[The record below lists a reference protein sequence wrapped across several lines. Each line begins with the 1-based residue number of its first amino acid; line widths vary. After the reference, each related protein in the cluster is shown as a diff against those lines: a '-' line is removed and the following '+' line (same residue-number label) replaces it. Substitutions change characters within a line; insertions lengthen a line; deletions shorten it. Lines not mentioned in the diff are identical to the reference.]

1 MTRYAF
7 DDFCLDDAT
16 RLLCRGGAPIALT
29 PRVFDTLLHLL
40 ARRGE
45 LVGKSELMQAVW
57 PARVVEENNLNQAV
71 SALRRALGEPRG
83 GHRYI
88 LTVPGRGYRFVA
100 AVQVESAA
108 DPASSRP
115 LRTMAVLPFRLLQPA
130 QDDALQTGM
139 ADTLITRL
147 GSLGELVVRPL
158 SAVGRYSAQLHDP
171 LDVGRRLGVDAILD
185 GTIQQA
191 DGRVRVSM
199 RLLNVAEG
207 RQQWAEMFDTAG
219 GDLFAL
225 QDAVAERAVA
235 ALALR
240 LTYDQ
245 RIALTRRY
253 TDNPAAWRCHALAR
267 FFVEQRSP
275 SALERAADY
284 FQQALALDPGYA
296 LAYAGLSDVYTIQG
310 VMGARSPQEVGP
322 LAREAALQALAIDE
336 RLPMAHYALGHALV
350 QYDRDRVGAELAYRR
365 ALEIDPNCA
374 NAHHRWA
381 ILLMTSGRAQE
392 SFVEIGRARELDP
405 TSLPVDVT
413 EGFLYYWDG
422 QYSRA
427 IQHLRGVLKRE
438 PHFWMA
444 HYWLAQA
451 LGVEGNGADAAV
463 SAQRANELIGDDG
476 ALWLVAWV
484 DAMCGRRDEARAQL
498 EVLLERSR
506 EHYMPPYDV
515 AQVHAGLGDTE
526 QTFAWL
532 ERAEHERA
540 RHMDTLGVNPILDA
554 YRADPRMADLL
565 ARMGITSVAERTAP
579 RR

>member
-16 RLLCRGGAPIALT
+16 RLLCRGGVPIALT

-45 LVGKSELMQAVW
+45 LVDKNELMQAVW

-71 SALRRALGEPRG
+71 SALRRVLGEPRG

-100 AVQVESAA
+100 SVQVDSAG

-158 SAVGRYSAQLHDP
+158 SAVSRFSGQHHDP
-171 LDVGRRLGVDAILD
+171 LDVGRRLGVDAILE

-207 RQQWAEMFDTAG
+207 RQQWAEMFDTEA

-225 QDAVAERAVA
+225 QDAVAGKAVA

-275 SALERAADY
+275 SALERAADC

-310 VMGARSPQEVGP
+310 VMGARPPQEVGP
-322 LAREAALQALAIDE
+322 LAREAALQSLAIDE

-350 QYDRDRVGAELAYRR
+350 QYDRDRVGAEVAYRR

-374 NAHHRWA
+374 NAHHRCA

-392 SFVEIGRARELDP
+392 AFVEIGRARELDP

-413 EGFLYYWDG
+413 EGFLYYWDR

-427 IQHLRGVLKRE
+427 IQHLRGVLERE

-451 LGVEGNGADAAV
+451 LGIEGNCVDAAA
-463 SAQRANELIGDDG
+463 SAKRANEFVGDDG
-476 ALWLVAWV
+476 ALWLIAWV
-484 DAMCGRRDEARAQL
+484 SAVCGRRNEALAQL
-498 EVLLERSR
+498 DALLERSR
-506 EHYMPPYDV
+506 DHYVPPYDV
-515 AQVHAGLGDTE
+515 AQVYAGLGDT
-526 QTFAWL
+526 TRMFAWL
-532 ERAEHERA
+532 DRAERERA
-540 RHMDTLGVNPILDA
+540 RHMDTLGVNPIMDA
-554 YRADPRMADLL
+554 HRADPRMTDLL
-565 ARMGITSVAERTAP
+565 ARMGIA
-579 RR
+579 